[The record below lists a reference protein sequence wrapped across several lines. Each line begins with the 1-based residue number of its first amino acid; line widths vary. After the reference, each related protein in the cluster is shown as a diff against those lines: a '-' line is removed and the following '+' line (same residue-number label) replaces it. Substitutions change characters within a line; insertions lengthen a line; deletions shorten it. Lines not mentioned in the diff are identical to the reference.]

1 MTSSPPMLKRT
12 PRPLYPTRIMN
23 LVGTIS
29 GRVRLDPAELLA
41 AACKSVHLEDW
52 GEDEFREG
60 LEVFCQ
66 AVNEDQ
72 QMHHTGRLMARKMLH
87 RWLRDRL
94 LIQQTVAAEPKI
106 LERPVDDP
114 ILIPGSPRS
123 GTTLLHRLLALDD
136 QFRTTRSWEL
146 YFPTPPPDPA
156 TYHRDPRIA
165 KTVELY
171 RLLWRVSPALRAAH
185 PMTPELPEECWYLL
199 DRTLLRPLYTQFFD
213 IPRYQ
218 EWMASRTSE
227 QLQGAYRYHK
237 KQIQILQWRF
247 PQRRWLLKSP
257 VHGYFLDAFQRV
269 YPDARYV
276 FCHRDPK
283 ETIPSASSLF
293 AARKS
298 AYYSRLDLHQI
309 GAKALEFISVG
320 LNRAMDARQVLG
332 EERCFDLSFRAFME
346 APIETVRAVYAQ
358 LGLVLAQ
365 KTETRMRDYL
375 ASQRVS
381 AHSRHSYTQEQFGLS
396 AVAVDAATERYRERY
411 HDFF

>member
-1 MTSSPPMLKRT
+1 
-12 PRPLYPTRIMN
+12 MN

-29 GRVRLDPAELLA
+29 GRVRLDPEELLA

-72 QMHHTGRLMARKMLH
+72 QMHHTGRLMAKKMLH
-87 RWLRDRL
+87 RWLTGRL
-94 LIQQTVAAEPKI
+94 LIQQTLAAEPGI
-106 LERPVDDP
+106 VERPVQDP

-136 QFRTTRSWEL
+136 QLRTTRSWEL

-156 TYHRDPRIA
+156 TYHHDPRIA

-171 RLLWRVSPALRAAH
+171 RLLWRVAPALRAAH

-199 DRTLLRPLYTQFFD
+199 DRAFLRPLYTQFLD

-218 EWMASRTSE
+218 EWLAGRSTE
-227 QLQGAYRYHK
+227 QLESAYQYHK

-247 PQRRWLLKSP
+247 PRQRWLLKSP
-257 VHGYFLDAFQRV
+257 VHGYFLDVFHRV

-276 FCHRDPK
+276 FCHREPQ
-283 ETIPSASSLF
+283 EVIASASSLF

-298 AYYSRLDLHQI
+298 AYYSRLDLGKV
-309 GAKALEFISVG
+309 GAKALEFINAG
-320 LNRAMDARQVLG
+320 WNRTLDARLEIG
-332 EERCFDLSFRAFME
+332 EDRCFDLSFRGFMK

-358 LGLVLAQ
+358 LGLVLSQ
-365 KTETRMRDYL
+365 KTETRMREYL

-381 AHSRHSYTQEQFGLS
+381 AHSRHSYTQEQFGLDG
-396 AVAVDAATERYRERY
+396 AAVDAATERYRERFNE
-411 HDFF
+411 FF